1 MQQILASIISMIQI
15 FTVAAKES
23 YYETTN
29 EKQNICQV
37 IKKEIFIWNEILVFF
52 SQNKCQAIFLPQN
65 S

>member
-37 IKKEIFIWNEILVFF
+37 IKKKYSYEMRF
-52 SQNKCQAIFLPQN
+52 
-65 S
+65 